1 MKLITKLLMAS
12 FLLTGVF
19 SCTKLD
25 EKFRDAVTTFATEI
39 DPADLLQ
46 GAYNSLGT
54 PFADQ
59 SRFYAAQEH
68 TSDEMLGPTRGPDWD
83 DNGVWR
89 VLHSH
94 QWNADH
100 GFLRDGYRELLQ
112 AQFAASEVIQSASAS
127 AQQKAEATFV
137 RSLAMFATLDA
148 YDQVPFRADINDL
161 KTLPET
167 KSGVGCADFLIG
179 ELEAALPSLRDWSAG
194 TANIKANKNAARA
207 LLIKLYLNRGVYA
220 VRAKPGDAPSATAPT
235 FAAAD
240 MDKVI
245 ALADAITASGQVL
258 EPFYFDNFG
267 YNNLNSKEL
276 IYGLES
282 SPGVRG
288 FGVQHR
294 YYMTLHYNQKPSG
307 WNGFAT
313 LSDFYNKFGAGD
325 YRRDSTYPGMTDIS
339 GMHVGFLRGQQ
350 KDASGKELDDRKGN
364 KLAFT
369 DAVALKE
376 TGNNLEI
383 TGIRVIKYP
392 PDYVKEFPTRA
403 QYVIFRYGDVLL
415 EKAEAL
421 FRKGDVAGA
430 TTIVNQVR
438 ARAKAPAI
446 TGTLTAQNL
455 IDERGREMYWEG
467 WRRNDLIRFGKFL
480 DAWQEKA
487 QSGPER
493 LLFCIPNEQ
502 IAVNPNLVQ
511 NGGY

>member
-1 MKLITKLLMAS
+1 MKLLTKILIPSVLLV
-12 FLLTGVF
+12 GV

-25 EKFRDAVTTFATEI
+25 EKFRDSVTSFATSI
-39 DPADLLQ
+39 DPKDLLQ
-46 GAYNSLGT
+46 GAYNSINT

-59 SRFYAAQEH
+59 SRFFAAQEH

-112 AQFAASEVIQSASAS
+112 AQFAAAEVIQNSAST
-127 AQQKAEATFV
+127 AQQKAEATFL
-137 RSLAMFATLDA
+137 RSLVMFAVLDC
-148 YDQVPFRADINDL
+148 YDQVPFRADVNDI
-161 KTLPET
+161 KAIPET
-167 KSGVGCADFLIG
+167 KRGKACADFLIG
-179 ELEAALPSLRDWSAG
+179 ELEAALPSLPDWSTG
-194 TANIKANKNAARA
+194 TNAIRANKNAARA

-220 VRAKPGDAPSATAPT
+220 VRPGPGNPAVATPPT
-235 FAAAD
+235 FDPAD

-245 ALADAITASGQVL
+245 SYADAITASGAAL

-267 YNNLNSKEL
+267 PNNLNSKEL
-276 IYGLES
+276 LFGLES

-325 YRRDSTYPGMTDIS
+325 YRRDSTYPGMTNVS

-350 KDASGKELDDRKGN
+350 KDAAGVDLMDRKGN

-369 DAVALKE
+369 DQVALKE

-403 QYVIFRYGDVLL
+403 QYVIFRYSDVLL

-421 FRKGDVAGA
+421 FRKGDATGA
-430 TTIVNQVR
+430 KTIVNQIRTR
-438 ARAKAPAI
+438 AHAPA
-446 TGTLTAQNL
+446 LAAVTAQDL
-455 IDERGREMYWEG
+455 LDERGRELYWEG
-467 WRRNDLIRFGKFL
+467 WRRNDQIRFGTFL
-480 DAWQEKA
+480 NAMQEKPGV
-487 QSGPER
+487 SGPER

-502 IAVNPNLVQ
+502 IAVNPNLAQ
-511 NGGY
+511 NPGY

>member
-1 MKLITKLLMAS
+1 MKLITRFLMAS
-12 FLLTGVF
+12 LLLVGIF

-25 EKFRDAVTTFATEI
+25 EKFRDSVTNLKTEI
-39 DPADLLQ
+39 AAADLLQ
-46 GAYNSLGT
+46 TAYNSLGT

-59 SRFYAAQEH
+59 SRFFAAQEH

-94 QWNADH
+94 NWNADH

-112 AQFAASEVIQSASAS
+112 AQFAGTVVIQAGNAS
-127 AQQKAEATFV
+127 AQQKAEATFT
-137 RSLAMFATLDA
+137 RALAMFATLDA
-148 YDQVPFRADINDL
+148 YDQVPFRSDL
-161 KTLPET
+161 TNLAALPET
-167 KSGVGCADFLIG
+167 KKGQACADFLISD
-179 ELEAALPSLRDWSAG
+179 LEAALPNLPDWSTG
-194 TANIKANKNAARA
+194 PNTIKANKNAARA

-220 VRAKPGDAPSATAPT
+220 NRAAPT

-240 MDKVI
+240 MDKVVS
-245 ALADAITASGQVL
+245 LADQITASGAAL
-258 EPFYFDNFG
+258 ETFYYDVFG

-276 IYGLES
+276 LYGLES

-294 YYMTLHYNQKPSG
+294 YYMTLHYNSKPSG

-313 LSDFYNKFGAGD
+313 LSDFYNKFQDGD
-325 YRRDSTYPGMTDIS
+325 DRKKASYPGMTDVS
-339 GMHVGFLRGQQ
+339 GQNVGFLRGQQ
-350 KDASGKELDDRKGN
+350 KNAAGVELNDRKGN

-369 DAVALKE
+369 DEVHLKE
-376 TGNNLEI
+376 TGTNLEI
-383 TGIRVIKYP
+383 TGIRVLKYP

-403 QYVIFRYGDVLL
+403 QYVIFRYGDVLQ

-421 FRKGDVAGA
+421 FRKGDAAGA
-430 TTIVNQVR
+430 LTIINQVR
-438 ARAKAPAI
+438 ARSHAPALA
-446 TGTLTAQNL
+446 TLDANAL

-467 WRRNDLIRFGKFL
+467 WRRNDLVRFGKFL

-493 LLFCIPNEQ
+493 LLFTIPNEQ
-502 IAVNPNLVQ
+502 LAVNPNLTQ
-511 NGGY
+511 NPGY